1 MPEGPWPSTPIL
13 SLRAQHCRGP
23 RKFATQICGVA
34 SDLAPDWRL
43 LRHLVPRNDGKE
55 LLARLRGFAPRND
68 SNIAMKLTVD
78 ELARLFG
85 GRTRFVERLA
95 QSDDPLRHARGVLRA
110 LPDEEFREALNAHPR
125 IGERPVSAI
134 AAAEQGAENDPSVLA
149 ELSRLNSAYEAKFGF
164 RFVVFVNRRPRT
176 QIVSVLRARLER
188 TRRQEVATAID
199 ELVAIAE
206 DRYRQLAL
214 PETRNG

>member
-1 MPEGPWPSTPIL
+1 
-13 SLRAQHCRGP
+13 
-23 RKFATQICGVA
+23 
-34 SDLAPDWRL
+34 
-43 LRHLVPRNDGKE
+43 
-55 LLARLRGFAPRND
+55 
-68 SNIAMKLTVD
+68 MKLSVD

-95 QSDDPLRHARGVLRA
+95 QQDDPLRHAREVLRA
-110 LPDEEFREALNAHPR
+110 LPREEFREALNAHPR
-125 IGERPVSAI
+125 IGERPASAI

-176 QIVSVLRARLER
+176 QIVSVLWARLER
-188 TRRQEVATAID
+188 TRGQEVATAID

-206 DRYRQLAL
+206 DRYRQLAS
-214 PETRNG
+214 PETGNE